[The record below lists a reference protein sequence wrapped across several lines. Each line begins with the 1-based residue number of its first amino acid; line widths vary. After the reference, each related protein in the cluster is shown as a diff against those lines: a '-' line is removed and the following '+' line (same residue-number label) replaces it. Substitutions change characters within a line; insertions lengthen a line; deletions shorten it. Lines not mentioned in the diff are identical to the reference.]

1 MSRRLPAEW
10 EPQSLVQFTFPHPK
24 SDWGADWTA
33 ACECFIRIIEAVLEF
48 QPVLLIAYSIEEVSS
63 YFPGQFNFPLHIVE
77 FPSNDSWAR
86 DHGPITI
93 MEDGKAVLLDFGFN
107 GWGLKFPAYL
117 DNQLTANMHDMGL
130 FVNTPRRIPGL
141 ILEGGSIESDGQGTI
156 LTTSQCLLSPNRN
169 PHLDKDQLE
178 KKLGAVLG
186 VDRFIWLQYGHLIG
200 DDTDAHIDT
209 LARFCDPST
218 IAYVQCD
225 DPTETHYSSLRKME
239 EELQLLKTKKGNYYR
254 LIPLPLPD
262 PVFATDDHRL
272 PATYANFLI
281 LNGAVLV
288 PTYGQ
293 SKDKQALKVLRGVFP
308 DRKVIGIDC
317 KALIQQHGSLHCV
330 SMQYPAEVKNI
341 WNYE

>member
-10 EPQSLVQFTFPHPK
+10 ESQSLVQFTFPHPK
-24 SDWGADWTA
+24 SDWGEDWDA
-33 ACECFIRIIEAVLEF
+33 VRECFIRIIETALKF
-48 QPVLLIAYSIEEVSS
+48 QPVLLIAYSLEEVTS
-63 YFPGQFNFPLHIVE
+63 YFKGLFDFPLHIVE
-77 FPSNDSWAR
+77 LPSNDSWAR
-86 DHGPITI
+86 DHGPITVL
-93 MEDGKAVLLDFGFN
+93 EDDKAVLLDFGFN
-107 GWGLKFPAYL
+107 GWGLKFPADL
-117 DNQLTANMHDMGL
+117 DNVITASMHEMGL
-130 FVNTPRRIPGL
+130 FVNTARRVPGL

-169 PHLDKDQLE
+169 PHLNKDQLE
-178 KKLGAVLG
+178 QQLSTILGA
-186 VDRFIWLQYGHLIG
+186 DRIIWLQNGHLIG

-209 LARFCDPST
+209 LVRFCDPNT

-225 DPTETHYSSLRKME
+225 DFKEAHYQSLRKME
-239 EELQLLKTKKGNYYR
+239 EELQLLKTIKGNYYR

-262 PVFATDDHRL
+262 PVFAPDGHRL
-272 PATYANFLI
+272 PATYANFLL

-293 SKDKQALKVLRGVFP
+293 AKDEQALKILKEVFSN
-308 DRKVIGIDC
+308 RKVIGIDC
-317 KALIQQHGSLHCV
+317 QALIRQHGSLHCV